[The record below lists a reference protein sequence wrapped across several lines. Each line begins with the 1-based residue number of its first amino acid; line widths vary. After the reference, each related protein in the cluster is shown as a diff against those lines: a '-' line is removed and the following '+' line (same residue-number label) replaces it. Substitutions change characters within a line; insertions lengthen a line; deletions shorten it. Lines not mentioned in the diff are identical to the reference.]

1 MTPIETY
8 NISNAV
14 RTLMQNLYL
23 LDRQEA
29 GAIVSQLADVIGVCS
44 TLPEKS
50 TLPDDQVKSI
60 FTELIQAVGSCAP
73 ATHPIY
79 NSNGWHAKNGFL
91 PGNVNQAL
99 ATEKAEAVG
108 RLLQKG
114 LSNSKWVPLATLLST
129 QSN

>member
-14 RTLMQNLYL
+14 RTLMQHLYL

-44 TLPEKS
+44 TLPENS

-60 FTELIQAVGSCAP
+60 FIELMQAVGSCAP
-73 ATHPIY
+73 AGRPVFNT
-79 NSNGWHAKNGFL
+79 NGWHAKNGFL
-91 PGNVNQAL
+91 PGSVVDKNV
-99 ATEKAEAVG
+99 G
-108 RLLQKG
+108 D
-114 LSNSKWVPLATLLST
+114 SNWVPLDTLLSA